1 MPSPSLTSSPSP
13 SILSSYLQSAPGGE
27 LCAGPQIISNCRRP
41 LNCSKCMRVSSGAC
55 GVDSNL
61 LNMLNTSPLAEWSGG
76 RNGRIHKF
84 NLGWNSILRHRCFF
98 VCHLHLS
105 PRLPSSISAAK
116 EVPRA
121 HKNFNCQKG
130 SKQLMHVYSLFLKL

>member
-1 MPSPSLTSSPSP
+1 MPSPSLSSSPSP

-61 LNMLNTSPLAEWSGG
+61 LNMLNTSPPAEWSRG

-84 NLGWNSILRHRCFF
+84 NLGWNSILRRATPHRCFL
-98 VCHLHLS
+98 CAICIS

-130 SKQLMHVYSLFLKL
+130 SKQLMHV